1 LTYLVKRLSSF
12 EKIDNETGDGSPPFT
27 AFHVSRFTN
36 DGQYA

>member
-27 AFHVSRFTN
+27 AFHVSRFTFHE
-36 DGQYA
+36 